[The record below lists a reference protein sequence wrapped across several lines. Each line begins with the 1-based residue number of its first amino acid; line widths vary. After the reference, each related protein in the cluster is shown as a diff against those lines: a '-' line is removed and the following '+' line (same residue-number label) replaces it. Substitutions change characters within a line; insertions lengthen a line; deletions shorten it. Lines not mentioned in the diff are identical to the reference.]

1 MSLLSKH
8 LGSWVC
14 PHFFS
19 APFCNFAFSI
29 ILHQAAR
36 RVGLSWTGGSRAPLP
51 PGPPDRSHDPWWSD
65 NRPLPSAQAHP
76 AASPCHSWSLPAPS
90 LSLCVEGDPVPPR
103 ETHQSR
109 VRTLLGRG
117 VPSTRRAGRRGC
129 EDPSPAAPLRPP
141 QCLDDKGLTV
151 TTIGQELSPRLVQ
164 RVERKVS
171 HIVSPKGRT
180 DQRQRQPARKGPG
193 SPLSTT
199 AAGMADSRRG
209 RQKTRDDSPHCAPFS
224 SPRHRPQ
231 LSATVSI
238 RFRENRTPGEGSA
251 AHCAPASPP
260 HPPTP
265 GVPLSIG
272 PHGVSGVGRPGLG
285 LVPLS
290 YDKLSSGGSPPPPS
304 RSLGPSRPTSSP
316 LSPPG
321 SPSRCQSALPSTSDQ
336 GALPACCGSMF
347 RGCSGRIECN
357 LQEKFQKVKGSN
369 ILLAAKGKQT
379 QNPARNFLPGAVGRG
394 AAGVGGAGS
403 SGSQA
408 CTWGFLGRG
417 TGWAANLHSPIH
429 SSPSLCRYGP
439 PLPAGPRAILGPS
452 RKETECP
459 ANPKPHRSAP
469 PHLSPTI
476 QARQES

>member
-36 RVGLSWTGGSRAPLP
+36 RVGLSWTGGSRAPLT

-103 ETHQSR
+103 ETHQSG

-117 VPSTRRAGRRGC
+117 VAGTRRAGRRGC
-129 EDPSPAAPLRPP
+129 EDPSPAAPLRAP
-141 QCLDDKGLTV
+141 QCPDDEGLTV

-164 RVERKVS
+164 RVERKGS

-193 SPLSTT
+193 SPLSAA

-251 AHCAPASPP
+251 AYCAPTSPSTPPHARGPAEHWPARRVRGWTPRPGPCPLVIRQAEQWRVTPSPP
-260 HPPTP
+260 QVTRSLPAHLIPSQPTR
-265 GVPLSIG
+265 VPLQVPVCPPFHIG
-272 PHGVSGVGRPGLG
+272 S
-285 LVPLS
+285 
-290 YDKLSSGGSPPPPS
+290 
-304 RSLGPSRPTSSP
+304 
-316 LSPPG
+316 
-321 SPSRCQSALPSTSDQ
+321 
-336 GALPACCGSMF
+336 
-347 RGCSGRIECN
+347 
-357 LQEKFQKVKGSN
+357 
-369 ILLAAKGKQT
+369 
-379 QNPARNFLPGAVGRG
+379 
-394 AAGVGGAGS
+394 GS
-403 SGSQA
+403 SA
-408 CTWGFLGRG
+408 CLLWVNVQGLFR
-417 TGWAANLHSPIH
+417 
-429 SSPSLCRYGP
+429 
-439 PLPAGPRAILGPS
+439 
-452 RKETECP
+452 ED
-459 ANPKPHRSAP
+459 
-469 PHLSPTI
+469 
-476 QARQES
+476 